1 MLGDFN
7 ARPGSPT
14 YAALRAA
21 GFDDAWTRA
30 NPDDDAGFTCCH
42 RERLDDPGDTLRT
55 RIDLILTRG
64 AIAATEAFW
73 SATAPCGP
81 ALRAVAVRPCG
92 RRRHARAGL
101 ISTLVG

>member
-7 ARPGSPT
+7 SLPDGPT

-30 NPDDDAGFTCCH
+30 NPGAADGFTCCY
-42 RERLDDPGDTLRT
+42 RELLDDPADALRA

-64 AIAATEAFW
+64 NLVATEAF
-73 SATAPCGP
+73 
-81 ALRAVAVRPCG
+81 
-92 RRRHARAGL
+92 
-101 ISTLVG
+101 LVGHAPTDVRSGLWPSDHAGVVATLGPV